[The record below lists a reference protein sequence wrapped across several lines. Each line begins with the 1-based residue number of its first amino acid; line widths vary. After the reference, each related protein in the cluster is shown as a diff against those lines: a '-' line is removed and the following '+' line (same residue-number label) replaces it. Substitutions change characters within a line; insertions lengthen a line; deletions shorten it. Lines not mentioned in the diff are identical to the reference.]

1 MNNPKIAVI
10 NISSFGTVYPEFVA
24 ELQEKVGPI
33 EKFTLAQHMS
43 QEELAE
49 VLKGFTYVLLGNYP
63 NFGET
68 FFENNRDVKLIAR
81 HGIGVNNIDIE
92 AANRHKVYVTK
103 MVNKIETHA
112 VAEQAVSLLMS
123 VSKCI
128 TIADRK
134 VHAGQWQTKRLE
146 MLGHQI
152 YGKTTGIIGFGY
164 IGKRFAQIMKYGYD
178 NQILVYDPYAKQ
190 NDLDELGVTRIDLNG
205 LLERSDFISIHAN
218 LTDETRHMI
227 NAETLKRVKHDAIL
241 INTARGPLVDESAL
255 YEALIK
261 LQLFGY
267 GADVSEKEPIE
278 PDNRLLS
285 LDRVIITPHS
295 AIYNKTCMEEMNR
308 KVMEDIYH
316 VEAGELPSELL
327 TNF

>member
-1 MNNPKIAVI
+1 MNKPNIAVI
-10 NISSFGTVYPEFVA
+10 NISSFGIVYPEFVK
-24 ELQEKVGPI
+24 ELQEKVGPV
-33 EKFTLAQHMS
+33 EKFTLAQDMS
-43 QEELAE
+43 QEDLAK

-63 NFGET
+63 TFGET

-92 AANRHKVYVTK
+92 AANRHKVFVTK
-103 MVNKIETHA
+103 MVNTIETHA
-112 VAEQAVSLLMS
+112 VAEQAASLLMS
-123 VSKCI
+123 VAKCI
-128 TIADRK
+128 VIANHK
-134 VHAGQWQTKRLE
+134 VHTGQWQAKRLE

-164 IGKRFAQIMKYGYD
+164 IGKRFAQIMKHGYD

-190 NDLDELGVTRIDLNG
+190 SDLDDLGVTRIDLNG
-205 LLERSDFISIHAN
+205 LLERSDIISLHAN
-218 LTDETRHMI
+218 LNDETRHMI
-227 NAETLKRVKHDAIL
+227 NADTLKRVKQDAIL
-241 INTARGPLVDESAL
+241 INTARGPLVDETAL
-255 YEALIK
+255 FEAMVNK
-261 LQLFGY
+261 QLFGY

-308 KVMEDIYH
+308 KVMEDIFH